1 MSRRGRPPSLRAA
14 SVRVVNIKL
23 RLYPGE
29 DDDLMAFFSNI
40 PRRLRAVCVKSALR
54 SGTQQGAV
62 LCDAEQDALADALD
76 GLVL

>member
-1 MSRRGRPPSLRAA
+1 MARRGRPPSPRSTL
-14 SVRVVNIKL
+14 VRVVNIKL

-40 PRRLRAVCVKSALR
+40 PDRLRAVCVKTALR
-54 SGTQQGAV
+54 SGTQQGPL